1 MATPVF
7 LKSAVRPLDF
17 PPDEGREVA
26 VAGRSNSGKSSA
38 INALLGV
45 NKLARTSK
53 TPGRTQLVNF
63 FGLTQSARI
72 VDLPG
77 YGFARVPPEVRE
89 RWRDMIEG
97 YFAARTS
104 LAGLVVTVD
113 IRRDLTELDVAM
125 LQFANDLDLETLV
138 LLTKADKLS
147 RGAAAA
153 ASHRVVRAPIAPA
166 RVIAFSA
173 LKRQGIGPARSQLA
187 TWLELD
193 AVAGSS

>member
-1 MATPVF
+1 VKP
-7 LKSAVRPLDF
+7 SDF
-17 PPDEGREVA
+17 PPDEGLEVA
-26 VAGRSNSGKSSA
+26 VVGRSNSGKSSA
-38 INALLGV
+38 INALLGAR
-45 NKLARTSK
+45 KLARTSK

-63 FGLTQSARI
+63 FGLTERTRI

-77 YGFARVPPEVRE
+77 YGFARVPAEIRD
-89 RWRDMIEG
+89 RWRGMIEG

-113 IRRDLTELDVAM
+113 IRRDLTELDVTM
-125 LQFANDLDLETLV
+125 LRFAHDLDLETLV

-153 ASHRVVRAPIAPA
+153 AGHRVERAPIAPG

-173 LKRQGIGPARSQLA
+173 LKRLGIEPARSQLA
-187 TWLELD
+187 AWLDLE
-193 AVAGSS
+193 AVAGPD